1 MTTTMTPAM
10 TTAMNETGIRKAA
23 ILLVQLGQDKAAK
36 VLSHLRESEVEAV
49 SSEIS
54 RLESLGADE
63 TDAVINEFH
72 QLATARANV
81 VNGGPDFAR
90 ALLEESLGR
99 EKADSIMERLAASAR
114 QLPFQFLHR
123 ADPRQLLSFI
133 SGEHP
138 QVIAVILAHMPSDR
152 ATMVLS
158 GLDPERQ
165 ADVAHRIAVM
175 DRTSPEVLHALEVAL
190 ERKTSSVLQPSD
202 FSTVGGLEPLVDI
215 INRSDRATERLI
227 VEALEQR
234 DPALAEEVK
243 SRMFM
248 FEDIVLLENKDMQL
262 LLRQVETA
270 ELAMALK
277 GVSDE
282 VRSKVTSNMSERA
295 SENLLEEV
303 ELLGAVLLRQVEEA
317 QVNVIRTIRELE
329 ESGEITV
336 RRGADEE
343 YVV

>member
-1 MTTTMTPAM
+1 MTTTIDDS
-10 TTAMNETGIRKAA
+10 GIRKAA
-23 ILLVQLGQDKAAK
+23 ILLVQLGHESAAK

-54 RLESLGADE
+54 RLESLGAEE
-63 TDAVINEFH
+63 TDAVITEFH
-72 QLATARANV
+72 QLASARANI

-99 EKADSIMERLAASAR
+99 ERADSIMERLAAASR
-114 QLPFQFLHR
+114 RLPFQFLHR
-123 ADPRQLLSFI
+123 ADPRQVLSFI
-133 SGEHP
+133 TGEHP

-175 DRTSPEVLHALEVAL
+175 DRTSPEVLGALEAAL

-202 FSTVGGLEPLVDI
+202 FSTVGGLEPLIDI

-248 FEDIVLLENKDMQL
+248 FDDILLLEDRDMQL
-262 LLRQVETA
+262 VLRQVESS

-282 VRSKVTSNMSERA
+282 VRAKVTTNMSERA
-295 SENLLEEV
+295 AENLLEEV

-317 QVNVIRTIRELE
+317 QAHVIRTIRSLE
-329 ESGEITV
+329 DSGEITV

>member
-1 MTTTMTPAM
+1 MS
-10 TTAMNETGIRKAA
+10 TATLSESGVRKAA
-23 ILLVQLGQDKAAK
+23 ILLVQLGQEGAAK

-54 RLESLGADE
+54 RLEGLGADE
-63 TDAVINEFH
+63 TDTVITEFH

-81 VNGGPDFAR
+81 INGGPDFAR
-90 ALLEESLGR
+90 ALLEQSLGR
-99 EKADSIMERLAASAR
+99 EKASSIMERLAAAAR
-114 QLPFQFLHR
+114 QMPFQFLHR

-138 QVIAVILAHMPSDR
+138 QVIAVILAHMPTDR

-175 DRTSPEVLHALEVAL
+175 DRTSPAVLRALEVAL
-190 ERKTSSVLQPSD
+190 ERKTSSVLQPAD
-202 FSTVGGLEPLVDI
+202 FSAVGGLEPLIDI

-227 VEALEQR
+227 VEALEER

-248 FEDIVLLENKDMQL
+248 FEDITLLDNKDMQL
-262 LLRQVETA
+262 VLRQVETA
-270 ELAMALK
+270 DLAMALK

-282 VRSKVTSNMSERA
+282 VRAKVTSNISERA
-295 SENLLEEV
+295 AENLVEEID
-303 ELLGAVLLRQVEEA
+303 LLGAVLLRQVEEA
-317 QVNVIRTIRELE
+317 QVNIIRKIRALE

>member
-1 MTTTMTPAM
+1 MTAT
-10 TTAMNETGIRKAA
+10 MNETGIRKAA
-23 ILLVQLGQDKAAK
+23 ILLVQLGHDKAAK

-63 TDAVINEFH
+63 TDSVITEFH

-99 EKADSIMERLAASAR
+99 ERADSIMERLAASAR

-175 DRTSPEVLHALEVAL
+175 DRTSPEVLRSLEVAL

-202 FSTVGGLEPLVDI
+202 FSAVGGLEPLIDI

-248 FEDIVLLENKDMQL
+248 FEDVVLLENKDMQL
-262 LLRQVETA
+262 VLRQIETA
-270 ELAMALK
+270 DLAMALK

-282 VRSKVTSNMSERA
+282 VRTKVTSNMSERA
-295 SENLLEEV
+295 AENLLEEV
-303 ELLGAVLLRQVEEA
+303 ELLGPVLLRQVEEA
-317 QVNVIRTIRELE
+317 QVNVIRKIRALE

>member
-1 MTTTMTPAM
+1 MTTTMDEA
-10 TTAMNETGIRKAA
+10 GIRKAA
-23 ILLVQLGQDKAAK
+23 ILLVQLGQDKAAQ

-54 RLESLGADE
+54 RLESLAVEE
-63 TDAVINEFH
+63 TDAVITEFH
-72 QLATARANV
+72 QLATARANIAT
-81 VNGGPDFAR
+81 GGPDFAR
-90 ALLEESLGR
+90 ALLEQSLGR
-99 EKADSIMERLAASAR
+99 ERADSIMDRLAASAR
-114 QLPFQFLHR
+114 QMPFQFLHR

-152 ATMVLS
+152 ATMVLA
-158 GLDPERQ
+158 GLGPERQ

-175 DRTSPEVLHALEVAL
+175 DRTSPEVLKALEAAL
-190 ERKTSSVLQPSD
+190 ERRTSSVLQPLD
-202 FSTVGGLEPLVDI
+202 FSAVGGLEPLIDI
-215 INRSDRATERLI
+215 INRSDRSTERLI

-248 FEDIVLLENKDMQL
+248 FDDILLLDDKDMQL
-262 LLRQVETA
+262 ALRQIEA
-270 ELAMALK
+270 SELAMALK
-277 GVSDE
+277 GVGEE
-282 VRSKVTSNMSERA
+282 VRAKVTDNMSERA
-295 SENLLEEV
+295 AENLIEEV

-317 QVNVIRTIRELE
+317 QAGVIRKIRALE

-343 YVV
+343 YVL